1 MSQDIKPFL
10 QYLEKEKRITR
21 AEACALIV
29 EAIKSSVEKSVMQ
42 GHEIEVNA
50 DPDSGKLEAFVL
62 LQITDSVAD
71 EKREINPSEAMKYST
86 DARIGDIVRKPISV
100 SELGR
105 IAAKSTQQL
114 INQKF
119 RAIEKEHVYQEYKD
133 KEGDIVTGTVRRV
146 ERGNIIVELS
156 TAEAILPYRE
166 RSPGEEFRT
175 GDRIRALLLKID
187 LTQRGPEFIL
197 SRANPSFV
205 RRLLELEVA
214 EIADGTVSIAAMA
227 RDPGYRTKIAVDSRD
242 SKVDPV
248 GACVGARGT
257 RVRNIVK
264 ELNNEKIDIIRWQ
277 ADPLRLLEEAIK
289 PAKPRNVRVDERN
302 RQIHFEVAEDDMRI
316 AIGKGGRNARLTSK
330 LMGWRLDI
338 AKSIHIPDSVDDQ
351 LEQRARAL
359 AERLELDLS
368 LVGRIVGMGV
378 TDLSVLEG
386 MEASDFTGAGF
397 SPEEAAQVVAAA
409 AKARQA

>member
-10 QYLEKEKRITR
+10 QYLEKEKRISR

-62 LQITDSVAD
+62 LQVTDSVAD
-71 EKREINPSEAMKYST
+71 EKREVNPSEALKYDS
-86 DARIGDIVRKPISV
+86 DARVGSIVRKPISV

-146 ERGNIIVELS
+146 ERGNVIVELS

-214 EIADGTVSIAAMA
+214 EIADGTVVIAAMA

-277 ADPLRLLEEAIK
+277 AEPLRLLEEAIK

-302 RQIHFEVAEDDMRI
+302 RQIHFEVAEEDMRI

-338 AKSIHIPDSVDDQ
+338 AKSVHVADSVDDQ

-359 AERLELDLS
+359 ADRLALDLA

-397 SPEEAAQVVAAA
+397 SSEEAEQIVAAA
-409 AKARQA
+409 AKARSA

>member
-277 ADPLRLLEEAIK
+277 AHPLRLLEEAIK

-338 AKSIHIPDSVDDQ
+338 AKSIHVPDSVDDQ

>member
-289 PAKPRNVRVDERN
+289 PAKPRNVHVDERN
-302 RQIHFEVAEDDMRI
+302 RQIHFEVAEDDMLI

-338 AKSIHIPDSVDDQ
+338 AKSIHVPDSVDDQ

>member
-338 AKSIHIPDSVDDQ
+338 AKSIHVPDSVDDQ

>member
-289 PAKPRNVRVDERN
+289 PAKPRNVHVDERN

-338 AKSIHIPDSVDDQ
+338 AKSIHVPDSVDDQ

>member
-10 QYLEKEKRITR
+10 QYLEKEKRISR

-62 LQITDSVAD
+62 LQVTDSVAD
-71 EKREINPSEAMKYST
+71 EKREVNPSEALKYDS
-86 DARIGDIVRKPISV
+86 DARVGSIVRKPISV

-146 ERGNIIVELS
+146 ERGNVIVELS

-214 EIADGTVSIAAMA
+214 EIADGTVVIAAMA

-277 ADPLRLLEEAIK
+277 AEPLRLLEEAIK

-302 RQIHFEVAEDDMRI
+302 RQIHFEVAEEDMRI

-338 AKSIHIPDSVDDQ
+338 AKSIHVADSVDDQ

-359 AERLELDLS
+359 ADRLALDLA

-386 MEASDFTGAGF
+386 MEVSDFTGAGF
-397 SPEEAAQVVAAA
+397 SAEESEQIVAAA
-409 AKARQA
+409 AKARSA

>member
-10 QYLEKEKRITR
+10 QYLEKEKHISRPD
-21 AEACALIV
+21 ACALIT
-29 EAIKSSVEKSVMQ
+29 EAIRSSVEKSVMQ
-42 GHEIEVNA
+42 GHEVEVSA
-50 DPDSGKLEAFVL
+50 DPDTGKLDAWVVFRV
-62 LQITDSVAD
+62 TDSVSD
-71 EKREINPSEAMKYST
+71 EKREVNPSEAAKY
-86 DARIGDIVRKPISV
+86 DASAKIGDLVRKPISV

-105 IAAKSTQQL
+105 IAAKTTQQL
-114 INQKF
+114 INQRF

-146 ERGNIIVELS
+146 ERGNVIVELS

-214 EIADGTVSIAAMA
+214 EIADGTVVIAAMA

-248 GACVGARGT
+248 GARGT

-277 ADPLRLLEEAIK
+277 AEPLRLLEEAIK

-302 RQIHFEVAEDDMRI
+302 RQIHFEVAEEDMRI

-338 AKSIHIPDSVDDQ
+338 AKSVHVADSVDDQ

-359 AERLELDLS
+359 ADRLALDLA

-397 SPEEAAQVVAAA
+397 SSEEAEQIVAAA
-409 AKARQA
+409 AKARSA

>member
-10 QYLEKEKRITR
+10 QYLEKEKRISR

-50 DPDSGKLEAFVL
+50 DPDSGKLEAFVF
-62 LQITDSVAD
+62 LQVTDSVAD
-71 EKREINPSEAMKYST
+71 EKREVNPSEALKYDS
-86 DARIGDIVRKPISV
+86 DARVGSIVRKPISV

-146 ERGNIIVELS
+146 ERGNVIVELS

-214 EIADGTVSIAAMA
+214 EIADGTVVIAAMA

-277 ADPLRLLEEAIK
+277 AEPLRLLEEAIK

-302 RQIHFEVAEDDMRI
+302 RQIHFEVAEEDMRI

-338 AKSIHIPDSVDDQ
+338 AKSVHVADSVDDQ

-359 AERLELDLS
+359 ADRLALDLA

-397 SPEEAAQVVAAA
+397 SSEEAEQIVAAA
-409 AKARQA
+409 AKARSA

>member
-10 QYLEKEKRITR
+10 QYLEKEKRISR

-50 DPDSGKLEAFVL
+50 DPDTGKLEAFVL
-62 LQITDSVAD
+62 LQVTDSVAD
-71 EKREINPSEAMKYST
+71 EKREINPSEASKYSD
-86 DARIGDIVRKPISV
+86 DARIGEIVRKPINV

-146 ERGNIIVELS
+146 ERGNVIVELS

-214 EIADGTVSIAAMA
+214 EIADGTVVIAAMA

-277 ADPLRLLEEAIK
+277 AEPLRLLEEAIK

-302 RQIHFEVAEDDMRI
+302 RQIHFEVAEEDMRI

-338 AKSIHIPDSVDDQ
+338 AKSIHVADSVDDQ

-359 AERLELDLS
+359 ADRLGLDLT

-386 MEASDFTGAGF
+386 MDASDFTGAGF
-397 SPEEAAQVVAAA
+397 SPEEAEQVVAAA
-409 AKARQA
+409 AKARSA

>member
-86 DARIGDIVRKPISV
+86 DARSGDLVRKPISV

-338 AKSIHIPDSVDDQ
+338 AKSIHVPDSVDDQ

>member
-338 AKSIHIPDSVDDQ
+338 AKSVHVPDSVDDQ

>member
-10 QYLEKEKRITR
+10 QYLEKEKRISR

-62 LQITDSVAD
+62 LQVTDSVAD
-71 EKREINPSEAMKYST
+71 EKREVNPSEALKYDS
-86 DARIGDIVRKPISV
+86 DARVGSIVRKPISV

-146 ERGNIIVELS
+146 ERGNVIVELS

-214 EIADGTVSIAAMA
+214 EIADGTVVIAAMA

-277 ADPLRLLEEAIK
+277 AEPLRLLEEAIK

-302 RQIHFEVAEDDMRI
+302 RQIHFEVAEEDMRI

-338 AKSIHIPDSVDDQ
+338 AKAVHVADSVDDQ

-359 AERLELDLS
+359 ADRLALDLA

-397 SPEEAAQVVAAA
+397 SSEEAEQIVAAA
-409 AKARQA
+409 AKARSA